1 MAAITFRYSEKRLL
15 RHHTTALQEHFRA
28 AVDAGAS
35 PPKRKSRAN
44 RAADPTPTNK
54 GSDKSSTEKEKD
66 AAPTHAAPV
75 SHAGAGT
82 GKAQAQAQAQA
93 QDQGTAEDYA
103 TNPAWLRKGK
113 TDL

>member
-28 AVDAGAS
+28 AVDAGA
-35 PPKRKSRAN
+35 
-44 RAADPTPTNK
+44 TPTNK

>member
-35 PPKRKSRAN
+35 PPKRKSKAK

-54 GSDKSSTEKEKD
+54 GSDKSSTVKEKD

-82 GKAQAQAQAQA
+82 GKAQAQAQ
-93 QDQGTAEDYA
+93 DQGTAEDYA